1 MKRWIHAASAPK
13 QERALTF
20 QYSSDSAETDASDL
34 EQVLQNNKIEYVVYN
49 DYGVYKFVVRR
60 SGHSWNDLMK
70 LINSVKSARYS
81 YVSTSFGYDENDQL
95 KEVVNGIIHAS
106 EDPEKEIYNGF
117 WFTYRNSGI
126 FLKSDATNI
135 TDAVARKF
143 INAVCDM
150 KGVGDAIRQ
159 SALYSQDTLKDFKRR
174 IDRATLEHKDTGKIT
189 YWSIKGNGFAE
200 SWPEEDFEDA
210 VTVI

>member
-1 MKRWIHAASAPK
+1 MKRWIHAAS
-13 QERALTF
+13 
-20 QYSSDSAETDASDL
+20 S
-34 EQVLQNNKIEYVVYN
+34 
-49 DYGVYKFVVRR
+49 
-60 SGHSWNDLMK
+60 
-70 LINSVKSARYS
+70 
-81 YVSTSFGYDENDQL
+81 YDENNQL
-95 KEVVNGIIHAS
+95 KEVVNGVIHAS
-106 EDPEKEIYNGF
+106 ENLEKEIYNGF

-150 KGVGDAIRQ
+150 KGVGDAIRK
-159 SALYSQDTLKDFKRR
+159 SALYNPDTLKDFKRR

-189 YWSIKGNGFAE
+189 YWSIKGNSFTE